1 MKNNLLKT
9 YRKLE
14 SDTLNYFNNMK
25 FGLKVFALYE
35 EIVEEQDCA
44 DILTYRH
51 SYSGENIDFYPLRI
65 YQNGI
70 ISAVNTNYE
79 SIQDF
84 NFSDCTLLSQIEL
97 INLIEEKE

>member
-1 MKNNLLKT
+1 MKNKLLET

-14 SDTLNYFNNMK
+14 VDTLIYFNNMK

-35 EIVEEQDCA
+35 EIIEDFDDS
-44 DILTYRH
+44 DILTYIH
-51 SYSGENIDFYPLRI
+51 PFSGKNINFYPLRI

-70 ISAVNTNYE
+70 IYAVNTNYE

-84 NFSDCTLLSQIEL
+84 NFNDCTLLSQIEL
-97 INLIEEKE
+97 INLIEEK